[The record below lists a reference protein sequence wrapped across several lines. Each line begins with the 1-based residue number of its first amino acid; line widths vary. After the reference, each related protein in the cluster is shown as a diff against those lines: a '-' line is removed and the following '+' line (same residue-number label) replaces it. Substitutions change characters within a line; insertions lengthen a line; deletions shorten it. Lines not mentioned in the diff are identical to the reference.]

1 MGSLK
6 QYHKTVRALV
16 AVLAIS
22 LFVSGCTIKLAYNFL
37 DWGLYWELEDY
48 VKFNRDQ
55 RSLVKD
61 EITQLVDWHRSDEL
75 PKYADQLEKLADGL
89 KNGLTIKQ
97 LDQTYNALSDGWQRI
112 VIETLPAAADILS
125 DLTDQQISDFFE
137 ILIEEEEDDANE
149 IKRDTQEQLAIER
162 EEYVSE
168 KITDLVGKLN
178 DEQKALI
185 AQWALKIEP
194 IAQLSLDH
202 AIQWR
207 SKMQATMAE
216 RQNKQQLEETL
227 LVLFANPDQ
236 LWSDEYRGVIEKNQ
250 HLVMTLLFD
259 INQTLT
265 DKQRGKII
273 RKLNSFVEDLRDLS
287 R

>member
-1 MGSLK
+1 MDSLK
-6 QYHKTVRALV
+6 QYYKTVRALV

-61 EITQLVDWHRSDEL
+61 EITKLVDWHRSGEL

-89 KNGLTIKQ
+89 ENGLTVEQ

-112 VIETLPAAADILS
+112 VIETLPAATDILS
-125 DLTDQQISDFFE
+125 NLTDQQINDFFE
-137 ILIEEEEDDANE
+137 ILIEEEEDDAND

-178 DEQKALI
+178 DEQKTLI
-185 AQWALKIEP
+185 AQWSLKIEP

-202 AIQWR
+202 SIQWR
-207 SKMQATMAE
+207 TKMQATMAD
-216 RQNKQQLEETL
+216 RQNKQQLEKSL

-236 LWSDEYRGVIEKNQ
+236 LWSDQYRSVIEKNQ
-250 HLVMTLLFD
+250 HLVLTLLFD

-265 DKQRGKII
+265 DKQRDKLI
-273 RKLNSFVEDLRDLS
+273 RKLNSFIEDLRDLS

>member
-1 MGSLK
+1 MDSLK
-6 QYHKTVRALV
+6 QYYKTVRALV

-61 EITQLVDWHRSDEL
+61 EITKLVDWHRSGEL
-75 PKYADQLEKLADGL
+75 PKYADQLEKLADAL
-89 KNGLTIKQ
+89 ENGLTVEQ

-112 VIETLPAAADILS
+112 VIETLPAATNILS
-125 DLTDQQISDFFE
+125 NLTDQQISDFFE
-137 ILIEEEEDDANE
+137 VLIEEEKDDAND

-178 DEQKALI
+178 DEQKTLI

-202 AIQWR
+202 SIQWR
-207 SKMQATMAE
+207 TKMQATMAE
-216 RQNKQQLEETL
+216 RQNKQQLADTL

-265 DKQRGKII
+265 DKQRDKLI

>member
-1 MGSLK
+1 MDSLK
-6 QYHKTVRALV
+6 QYYKTVRALV

-61 EITQLVDWHRSDEL
+61 EITKLVDWHRSGEL

-89 KNGLTIKQ
+89 ENGLTVEQ

-112 VIETLPAAADILS
+112 VIETLPAATDILS
-125 DLTDQQISDFFE
+125 NLTDQQINDFFE
-137 ILIEEEEDDANE
+137 ILIEEEEDDAND

-178 DEQKALI
+178 DEQKTLI
-185 AQWALKIEP
+185 AQWSLKIEP

-202 AIQWR
+202 SIQWR
-207 SKMQATMAE
+207 TKMQATLAD
-216 RQNKQQLEETL
+216 RQNKQQLEENL
-227 LVLFANPDQ
+227 LVLFAYPDQ
-236 LWSDEYRGVIEKNQ
+236 LWSDQYRSVIEKNQ
-250 HLVMTLLFD
+250 HLVLTLLFD

-265 DKQRGKII
+265 DKQRDKLI
-273 RKLNSFVEDLRDLS
+273 RKLNSFIEDLRDLS

>member
-1 MGSLK
+1 MDRLK
-6 QYHKTVRALV
+6 NYYKTIRAITVVLV
-16 AVLAIS
+16 IS
-22 LFVSGCTIKLAYNFL
+22 IFTSGCTIKLAYNFL

-61 EITQLVDWHRSDEL
+61 EITKLVDWHRNDEL

-89 KNGLTIKQ
+89 ENGLTVKQ

-112 VIETLPAAADILS
+112 VIETLPAATDILS

-137 ILIEEEEDDANE
+137 ILIEEEEDDAND
-149 IKRDTQEQLAIER
+149 IKRYTQEQLAIER

-168 KITDLVGKLN
+168 KISDLVGKLN
-178 DEQKALI
+178 DEQKTLI

-202 AIQWR
+202 SIQWR
-207 SKMQATMAE
+207 IKMQATMAE
-216 RQNKQQLEETL
+216 RQNKQQLAETL

-236 LWSDEYRGVIEKNQ
+236 LWSDQYRRVIEKNQ
-250 HLVMTLLFD
+250 HLVLTLLFD

-265 DKQRGKII
+265 DKQRSKLI

>member
-137 ILIEEEEDDANE
+137 ILIEEEKDDAND

-250 HLVMTLLFD
+250 HLVMQLIFD

-265 DKQRGKII
+265 DKQRRKLV
-273 RKLNSFVEDLRDLS
+273 RKLNSFIEDLRDLS
-287 R
+287 D

>member
-22 LFVSGCTIKLAYNFL
+22 LFVSGCTIKFAYNFL

-137 ILIEEEEDDANE
+137 ILIEEEKDDAND

-236 LWSDEYRGVIEKNQ
+236 LWSEQYRRVIEKNQ